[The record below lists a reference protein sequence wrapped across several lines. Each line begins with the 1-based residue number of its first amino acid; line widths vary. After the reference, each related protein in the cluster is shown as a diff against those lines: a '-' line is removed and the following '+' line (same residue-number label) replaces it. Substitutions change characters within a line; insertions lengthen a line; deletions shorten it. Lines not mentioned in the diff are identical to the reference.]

1 MPHNRCC
8 PIKKKKKKVSENCK
22 LYQKDNQNSAGLFTL
37 LPFGDRQRG
46 ICCHT
51 TRLQL
56 HSSCCE
62 TPQFILGT
70 PLNKKV
76 FVILFYSVMYYNQT
90 KLSFV
95 SHPECKITNK
105 LSCTFGTGLFL
116 ACWLW
121 YFPIIHRVLKSFVF
135 SILRCGNIF
144 PVI

>member
-8 PIKKKKKKVSENCK
+8 PVKKKKKKKYLKIVNCTK
-22 LYQKDNQNSAGLFTL
+22 KTTRTQPVCSH
-37 LPFGDRQRG
+37 
-46 ICCHT
+46 CCHLVT
-51 TRLQL
+51 DREVSAATPPDYSSTPPAVRL
-56 HSSCCE
+56 
-62 TPQFILGT
+62 ILGT

-76 FVILFYSVMYYNQT
+76 FVILFYSVMYYNHT

-95 SHPECKITNK
+95 LHSECKITNK
-105 LSCTFGTGLFL
+105 LSFTFWAGLFL

-121 YFPIIHRVLKSFVF
+121 YFPIIHRVFKSFVF